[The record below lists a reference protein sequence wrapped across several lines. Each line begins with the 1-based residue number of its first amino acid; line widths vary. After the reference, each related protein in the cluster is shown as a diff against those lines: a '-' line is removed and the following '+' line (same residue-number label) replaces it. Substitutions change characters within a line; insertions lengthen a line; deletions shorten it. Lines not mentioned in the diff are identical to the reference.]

1 MWCTTVAAVKAAPG
15 PENFLNNGTSSI
27 ERTVSKWWDYF
38 RLNLAKSICG
48 HLAYCKAWALFS
60 QWVAASVSDT
70 VLVRLSVCSESDMLE
85 NFTAFQ
91 IAKKHYWKC
100 KTLKLPRFLQEQ
112 LLRASSSIGL
122 NLAEGSGKRTPA
134 DQRRFYAI
142 AFGSLRECQAILE
155 LEQINDPEL
164 KDLGNQLGA
173 ILFTLSRKPLTKNW
187 TKTVSDADAAA
198 DDWIIAML

>member
-1 MWCTTVAAVKAAPG
+1 MWILRVVVTSVAETDIGLELKIMS
-15 PENFLNNGTSSI
+15 TSLA
-27 ERTVSKWWDYF
+27 ERLGLGFWGCF
-38 RLNLAKSICG
+38 AFGLFG
-48 HLAYCKAWALFS
+48 QWA
-60 QWVAASVSDT
+60 AASVSDA
-70 VLVRLSVCSESDMLE
+70 VSVRLSVCSELDMLE

-91 IAKKHYWKC
+91 IAKKYYWKC

-155 LEQINDPEL
+155 LEQINDTEL

-173 ILFTLSRKPLTKNW
+173 ILFTLSRKPIPKNW
-187 TKTVSDADAAA
+187 TKTVSDTVAAA
-198 DDWIIAML
+198 APLLQFPVRVFI